1 MYSHKQQTGSPAGRG
16 EDREDDLS
24 KTFRYM
30 TIDPRTEGQSS
41 PGKFIGGFSGNY
53 PQTPPKVSGPPPP
66 HPPSLRPADGRV
78 PPPRRQSSGGMG
90 FPVPMHVVP
99 PPPVMHTF
107 TPFQMPTPN
116 HEGPVQSLTMKYAQE
131 DPRPPVPPKDFPRR
145 PSLPPT
151 NPPTNSDAHLQGDL
165 TVPDPTIYQIHP
177 SSDTSL
183 PRPSPASQPSTP
195 AKPGISS
202 GSIFDTPPTDKR
214 KRGSS
219 EPPLPSDEKK
229 DQSEVQ
235 CSGQTK
241 AGKRCTRLVKVGP
254 PLAIVHPDAD
264 DVERFCYQHVKDVF
278 SQSGFYLKGKERNDF
293 IKFDGARSSG
303 TSRFYLVSL
312 ILDTPRL
319 DTQLSTHRHSGGAE
333 I

>member
-1 MYSHKQQTGSPAGRG
+1 MYSRKQQTSPPADDCG
-16 EDREDDLS
+16 DDLS

-30 TIDPRTEGQSS
+30 TIDPRTEGQSR
-41 PGKFIGGFSGNY
+41 PKFIGGFSGNY

-66 HPPSLRPADGRV
+66 QSLRPADGRV
-78 PPPRRQSSGGMG
+78 PPPGRRPSGGMA

-99 PPPVMHTF
+99 PPPVLHDF

-116 HEGPVQSLTMKYAQE
+116 RGGSGQSLTMKYAQE
-131 DPRPPVPPKDFPRR
+131 DLRPPVPPKDFPRK

-151 NPPTNSDAHLQGDL
+151 NSNVHRQGVP
-165 TVPDPTIYQIHP
+165 TVPDPITYQIRS
-177 SSDTSL
+177 SSDASL
-183 PRPSPASQPSTP
+183 PRPFPVSQPSTP
-195 AKPGISS
+195 AKPGISP
-202 GSIFDTPPTDKR
+202 GPILDTPPIDKR

-219 EPPLPSDEKK
+219 EPPSPSDEKK

-235 CSGQTK
+235 CSGHTK

-264 DVERFCYQHVKDVF
+264 GVERFCFQHVKDVF
-278 SQSGFYLKGKERNDF
+278 CKSGFYLKGKEREDF
-293 IKFDGARSSG
+293 IKFEGAHLSE
-303 TSRFYLVSL
+303 TSAFRLSFL
-312 ILDTPRL
+312 IETSRL
-319 DTQLSTHRHSGGAE
+319 DTQLPTYRHSGGAE